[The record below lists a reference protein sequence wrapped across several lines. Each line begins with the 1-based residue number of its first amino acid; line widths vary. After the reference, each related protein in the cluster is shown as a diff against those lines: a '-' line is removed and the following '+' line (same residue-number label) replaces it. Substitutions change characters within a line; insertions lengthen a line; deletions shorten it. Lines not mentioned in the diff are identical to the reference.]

1 MKTKVKSHGDIV
13 TDFYDIKI
21 SKVES
26 KHIRLAVLLVFDG
39 AILKMYFFKWA
50 IFSLIKS
57 LMKNIFFLMKTLKLF
72 KLF

>member
-57 LMKNIFFLMKTLKLF
+57 LMKKFFFFNENFKTF
-72 KLF
+72 

>member
-26 KHIRLAVLLVFDG
+26 KHTRLAVLLVFDG

-57 LMKNIFFLMKTLKLF
+57 LVKFFFFFNKNFKTF
-72 KLF
+72 

>member
-26 KHIRLAVLLVFDG
+26 KHTRLAVLLVFDG

-57 LMKNIFFLMKTLKLF
+57 LMKKIFFFNENFKTF
-72 KLF
+72 